1 MKNKI
6 LIAFTVL
13 MLSVAGLAR
22 AASKKAPA
30 LPKLPAPVKNV
41 PATEVHT
48 VVVPAAAPAVD
59 EQVIY
64 DGLPGAQ
71 SGLALSTWGGGTVED
86 SGEIG
91 YGKGGHAV
99 KVTTYGLYQGAKIAF
114 KKPVDLGA
122 RTANRYLEVQIRFT
136 ELVNDDDDTA
146 SLPMDNNPGL
156 PEPILT
162 AGIENR
168 SGGFRLASYDGSSY
182 VQLAQGRR
190 RGGRRGG
197 GGVPGYPG
205 GYPGGPGGYPG
216 GPGGYPGGP
225 GGRPGYGNPYGRVP
239 TAPWAPPFLNTRI
252 VLTLAN
258 GAQCDVIR
266 PVPTSTNDDQEVSN
280 AWLPLSIPLSILKF
294 PAGQENSPLVS
305 ITIGGDGPGTF
316 YIGRIRTVADTT
328 PISVAAIDSQ
338 DIAAGDD
345 FTLTGK
351 ASAGVTDL
359 KFSWDFDASDGISEE
374 STGPS
379 VTHSYPKGG
388 KTYTV
393 TLTVTDVDGIK
404 SPVVTTVPIKVED

>member
-22 AASKKAPA
+22 AASKKAPS
-30 LPKLPAPVKNV
+30 LPKLPAPVKNA

-48 VVVPAAAPAVD
+48 VVVPAAAAPAVD
-59 EQVIY
+59 EHIIY

-71 SGLALSTWGGGTVED
+71 SGLSLSTWGGGAVED

-99 KVTTYGLYQGAKIAF
+99 KVTTYGLYQGAKIGF
-114 KKPVDLGA
+114 KNPVDLGA
-122 RTANRYLEVQIRFT
+122 RTPNRYLEVQIRFT
-136 ELVNDDDDTA
+136 ELATDDDDTA
-146 SLPMDNNPGL
+146 ASLPMGNGLSL

-162 AGIENR
+162 SAVDIR
-168 SGGFRLASYDGSSY
+168 SGGFRLASYDGSAY
-182 VQLAQGRR
+182 VQLAQGGRR
-190 RGGRRGG
+190 RGGGRR
-197 GGVPGYPG
+197 PGAG

-239 TAPWAPPFLNTRI
+239 TAPWAPPFLNARI

-294 PAGQENSPLVS
+294 PAGQENSPLAS

-359 KFSWDFDASDGISEE
+359 KFSWDFDASDGVSEE
-374 STGPS
+374 STGPI

-393 TLTVTDVDGIK
+393 TLTVTDVDGVK
-404 SPVVTTVPIKVED
+404 NPVVTTVPIKVED